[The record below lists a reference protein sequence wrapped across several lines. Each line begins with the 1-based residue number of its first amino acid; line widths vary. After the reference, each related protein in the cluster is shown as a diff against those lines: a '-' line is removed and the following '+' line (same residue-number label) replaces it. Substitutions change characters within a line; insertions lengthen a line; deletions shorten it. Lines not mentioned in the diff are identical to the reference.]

1 MKFKKEDLAGTHYQ
15 WNDSTEDMFKGTP
28 TRRNFDYG
36 NGEQMLFMI
45 NSYGSTIENFSLE
58 TGREIEQLLLYN
70 LPREIK
76 SEISVF
82 NWLVLHLRAA
92 PRS

>member
-15 WNDSTEDMFKGTP
+15 WNDSAEDMFKGMP

-82 NWLVLHLRAA
+82 NI
-92 PRS
+92 S